1 MPYIKDAERSKVA
14 PVLAALKVVL
24 NDGFTDGELNY
35 LFTKIGLLFL
45 QQHGT
50 SYNTISKIVGG
61 LESAK
66 LEFYRRVA
74 STYEE
79 NKKAEN
85 GDVF

>member
-14 PVLAALKVVL
+14 PVLSALKVVL

-35 LFTKIGLLFL
+35 LFTKIGLMFL

-66 LEFYRRVA
+66 LEFYRRIA
-74 STYEE
+74 TPYEDE
-79 NKKAEN
+79 KIKEN
-85 GDVF
+85 GDVY